1 MANSKTKDEWMK
13 LVEDFKTSGETQA
26 EFCRKNEVNPKTFY
40 TWLTKGSNKGKTSSK
55 KATSRTKKP
64 PAAKKAQPVARQSF
78 SPKKASKQTLQVDDA
93 YGTLNVV
100 LPNGTEISY
109 KCSNKEALIEA
120 IKTVASL

>member
-26 EFCRKNEVNPKTFY
+26 EFCRKNGVNPKTFY
-40 TWLTKGSNKGKTSSK
+40 TWLTKGSNKEKTSSK
-55 KATSRTKKP
+55 KATSRSKKQP
-64 PAAKKAQPVARQSF
+64 PLKSAQPRARKSSVSQ
-78 SPKKASKQTLQVDDA
+78 KQGKQNLRVDDA

-109 KCSNKEALIEA
+109 KCSNKEALVEA